1 MANALQSH
9 WVLSARTDLVASRIV
24 LHRRAPAHP
33 ATGIHSASSRER
45 WTGCKHAGLS
55 RQPMLCRAVAAAEP
69 AQQQLDVT
77 KMAPLG
83 DRLLVKPQEEAK
95 TTSGG
100 LLLSSGTTK
109 PIQEALIGVVLAVGE
124 DVDINVKVG
133 SKVLFSKYSSSDVK
147 VPDGDVSFVAQ
158 KSILATLS

>member
-1 MANALQSH
+1 MANALLSH
-9 WVLSARTDLVASRIV
+9 WTVSARADVVCAQTLP
-24 LHRRAPAHP
+24 HRSSNFHLTRNTWSNNKPQL
-33 ATGIHSASSRER
+33 ATGNRSTCTTRVLQ
-45 WTGCKHAGLS
+45 CK
-55 RQPMLCRAVAAAEP
+55 AVAAAEP

-77 KMAPLG
+77 KMSPLG
-83 DRLLVKPQEEAK
+83 DRLLVKPEEEAK

-109 PIQEALIGVVLAVGE
+109 PIQDALIGEVLAVGE
-124 DVDINVKVG
+124 DVDIDVKVG

-147 VPDGDVSFVAQ
+147 SADGDVSFVAQ